1 MSELNEVKSNPE
13 NVNKEDIFGSEDFFN
28 KLDEGVNGMVQD
40 QPTPET
46 TEVTHSDVGSPAVT
60 QDQSQNGSN
69 NVDWEKRY
77 KASSKEAIKMA
88 SKLRDLAPFVPVLQ
102 AMKKDS
108 GLVEHVRDYLKEGG
122 APAKSVQEKLGL
134 AEDFE
139 FDQQEAMTDPNS
151 DSAKLMNAHVDGL
164 VQQRVGGILRGE
176 KARSAKVQRMLEK
189 KRQEVEFK
197 KRHNMS
203 EEEYAQFVEK
213 SKAHKISLDDIYH
226 IVNKEAVAKNTA
238 QATKEDML
246 GQMKAVRDI
255 PTSVGDSNSQPAEVN
270 PDDTVFSA
278 LSELDDGLD
287 DLFGTD

>member
-1 MSELNEVKSNPE
+1 MEDLNKVQDNQDK
-13 NVNKEDIFGSEDFFN
+13 VDKEDIFGSDNFFD
-28 KLDEGVNGMVQD
+28 KLEEGVNGMVQD

-46 TEVTHSDVGSPAVT
+46 TKVT
-60 QDQSQNGSN
+60 QSDIGPAKVTQEQSQTGSN
-69 NVDWEKRY
+69 NVDWETRY

-88 SKLRDLAPFVPVLQ
+88 KQLRDLTPFVPVLQ

-108 GLVEHVRDYLKEGG
+108 GLVEHVRDYLKGGG

-164 VQQRVGGILRGE
+164 VEQRVGGILRGE
-176 KARSAKVQRMLEK
+176 KARGAKVQRMLEK
-189 KRQEVEFK
+189 KKQEVEFK

-203 EEEYAQFVEK
+203 DEVYQEFVEK
-213 SKAHKISLDDIYH
+213 SKTHKISLEDIYH
-226 IVNKEAVAKNTA
+226 IVNRDAVAKNTA

-246 GQMKAVRDI
+246 GQMKAVRNI

-270 PDDTVFSA
+270 ANDTVFSA
-278 LSELDDGLD
+278 LAELDDGID
-287 DLFGTD
+287 DLFGGD